1 MLIKIFE
8 HADNINKLFHWNCLI
23 DCWLWEISINLLVV
37 YRESQRSKL
46 TFSKSRLLATFN
58 CKMVAI
64 KKFWSPKKNKIIII
78 IMTVISRDGHL
89 VYVTWF
95 PTTPS
100 DTFATLPFAK
110 LLRLLACRLKYC
122 SNGRDKEKEESSMSG
137 SRNDLLQTCWDRVT
151 NHQWHIKPFKSI
163 KICRD
168 DYVNN

>member
-1 MLIKIFE
+1 
-8 HADNINKLFHWNCLI
+8 
-23 DCWLWEISINLLVV
+23 
-37 YRESQRSKL
+37 
-46 TFSKSRLLATFN
+46 
-58 CKMVAI
+58 MVAI

-89 VYVTWF
+89 VYVTRG

-137 SRNDLLQTCWDRVT
+137 SRNDLLQTC
-151 NHQWHIKPFKSI
+151 
-163 KICRD
+163 
-168 DYVNN
+168 